1 MGILGTHPAVFLRVA
16 NKGDRSGQRIGME
29 VRPGISI
36 APPPRLFFVSVA
48 SKELSSSVTLLF
60 TTLAGRSVTVA
71 AKGLK
76 AIVGGN
82 LGRVGAGR
90 RMVVSREKDGE
101 HRLERIETFPTRSES
116 SIEAQGKRPRTANET
131 RRKIACQYQLVK

>member
-1 MGILGTHPAVFLRVA
+1 MGILGTHTAVFLRVA

-60 TTLAGRSVTVA
+60 TTLAGRSITVA
-71 AKGLK
+71 AKRLK
-76 AIVGGN
+76 AIVGSN
-82 LGRVGAGR
+82 LGRVGQVDGWWSVGR
-90 RMVVSREKDGE
+90 KTGNTDWRELRPFRPGRNLRSRL
-101 HRLERIETFPTRSES
+101 RVR
-116 SIEAQGKRPRTANET
+116 ARTANET